1 MLAHKLGLDDFADQP
16 FKLIAIHCSV
26 EEYKLAFLLNKHLD
40 LRLVRVRKDI
50 DFHFKSV
57 EVLFALYKFSD
68 ELRYCDFYL
77 ISNKCQTKS
86 QTMTEIGSLFEE
98 EEMISNISFLLP
110 EFQKADFFLKIV
122 DEADSVKEQVLINKM
137 KEIPQIATA
146 YIIDSEQIKS
156 KENLIFE

>member
-26 EEYKLAFLLNKHLD
+26 EEYKLAFLLNKHLS
-40 LRLVRVRKDI
+40 LRLARVRKDI

-68 ELRYCDFYL
+68 ELHYCDFYL
-77 ISNKCQTKS
+77 ISNKCQGKFKTKA
-86 QTMTEIGSLFEE
+86 ELGSLFEE
-98 EEMISNISFLLP
+98 EEMTANISFLLP

-122 DEADSVKEQVLINKM
+122 DETDSVKEQLLIGKI
-137 KEIPQIATA
+137 KEISQIATA
-146 YIIDSEQIKS
+146 YIIDPDQIKS
-156 KENLIFE
+156 KENLIFD